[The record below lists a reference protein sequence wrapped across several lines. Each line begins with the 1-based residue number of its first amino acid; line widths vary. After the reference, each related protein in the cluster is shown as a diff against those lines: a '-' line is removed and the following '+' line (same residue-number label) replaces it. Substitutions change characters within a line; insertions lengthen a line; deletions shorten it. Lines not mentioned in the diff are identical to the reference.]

1 MFSRTVSG
9 TTIVV
14 SVILLVALLV
24 SCGDKAPPAPPPPPP
39 PPEITAA
46 EIRDLVQDAVK
57 QSAPQAPAPVDQAQ
71 LQKLIQDAVAGAAAP
86 AGAPSLTKQD
96 VEVLVK
102 QAITGVAAAQKPG
115 MTQADL
121 EKAVASAV
129 GKAVMEALP
138 TATPAPQPEVME
150 KEPYFKGKTIR
161 LVTSSSPGGGTD
173 TQARYFAAR
182 WGKFIPGNPRVVV
195 SNVTP
200 HVAGINY
207 LWQAKNDGT
216 VIAYISHSPLRE
228 ENFDEAKYDSKG
240 FKYLGD
246 IGDRSQVLAV
256 RGNLGYKTIQ
266 DIMGAEGPTL
276 TFTAQAPNPLDIE
289 NTVLGWM
296 LLADNL
302 NLPLEIKRVAETGT
316 SVQILDT
323 ERGNMNANQWGG
335 GAWFLLGETRPD
347 WFSENYIIPVLDLS
361 LTGSRAIPNAALESL
376 DIPHYSELFTP
387 EQVEQWQG
395 MVEGTRNLNR
405 PLWLPPGTPD
415 DVMQILI
422 KALEDALADKEFTD
436 DYTKV
441 TGAPIRYTP
450 SADVAKS
457 IEGSQKA
464 IAKWQDQ
471 IDVKKEELFPL
482 YFK

>member
-57 QSAPQAPAPVDQAQ
+57 QSAPEAPAPVDQEQ
-71 LQKLIQDAVAGAAAP
+71 LQKLIQDAVAGAVAP
-86 AGAPSLTKQD
+86 AGAPSLTKAD
-96 VEVLVK
+96 VQGLVK
-102 QAITGVAAAQKPG
+102 QAIAGAAAAQEPG
-115 MTQADL
+115 MSQEDMQ
-121 EKAVASAV
+121 KMMISAV
-129 GKAVMEALP
+129 EKAVMEALP
-138 TATPAPQPEVME
+138 TATPVPPPQAME

-173 TQARYFAAR
+173 TQARYFAAK
-182 WGKFIPGNPRVVV
+182 WGKFIPGNPRLVV

-228 ENFDEAKYDSKG
+228 ESFDEAKYDSKG

-266 DIMGAEGPTL
+266 DIMGSGGPSL
-276 TFTAQAPNPLDIE
+276 IFNAQAPNALDIE
-289 NTVLGWM
+289 NDVLGWM
-296 LLADNL
+296 LLAEFLDI
-302 NLPLEIKRVAETGT
+302 PIEIKRVAETGT
-316 SVQILDT
+316 SIQILDT
-323 ERGNMNANQWGG
+323 ERGNMNANQWGA
-335 GAWFLLGETRPD
+335 GAWFLIGKTRPE
-347 WFSENYIIPVLDLS
+347 WFSENFIIPVLDLS
-361 LTGSRAIPNAALESL
+361 LTGSRAIPNAALDSL
-376 DIPHYSELFTP
+376 DIPHYSDLFTP

-395 MVEGTRNLNR
+395 SVEGTRNLNR

-415 DVMQILI
+415 EVMQILI
-422 KALEDALADKEFTD
+422 KAFEDALDDKEFTD

-450 SADVAKS
+450 AADVLKS
-457 IEGSQKA
+457 IVGSQKA

-471 IDVKKEELFPL
+471 IDVIKQEFFPK